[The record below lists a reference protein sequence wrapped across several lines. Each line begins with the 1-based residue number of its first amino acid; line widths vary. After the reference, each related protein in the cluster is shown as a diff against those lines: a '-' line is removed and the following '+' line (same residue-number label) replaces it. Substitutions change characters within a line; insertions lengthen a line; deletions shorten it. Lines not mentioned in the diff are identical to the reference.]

1 MLAQVPQELPEAPSW
16 IHTISRSPQHQLQE
30 TPSESSE
37 ADSSEAS
44 TNEEEEE
51 EEEEGWESG

>member
-1 MLAQVPQELPEAPSW
+1 MLAQVPQELPEAPW
-16 IHTISRSPQHQLQE
+16 IHTSPPHQFQE

-51 EEEEGWESG
+51 EEEGWESG

>member
-1 MLAQVPQELPEAPSW
+1 MLYRVPQDPGASW
-16 IHTISRSPQHQLQE
+16 LCPKSPQYQE

-44 TNEEEEE
+44 MADE
-51 EEEEGWESG
+51 EEEEGWDSG